1 MRTIIDVMTG
11 SPITAART
19 DSIGGIRDA
28 MAHSGVHCI
37 PVTDSGGHPV
47 GIVSSFDLVE
57 VNSDSSPLEDLMTK
71 KVFTIGAHQSIPEA
85 ATMMRT
91 HFVHHLVVVDVANE
105 VVGVVSSLDLL
116 EDLLDID

>member
-19 DSIGGIRDA
+19 DAIGALRDA

-37 PVTDSGGHPV
+37 PVTDDGGHPV

-57 VNSDSSPLEDLMTK
+57 QTWASQPVEDVMTT
-71 KVFTIGAHQSIPEA
+71 KVFTIGGHQSVPEA
-85 ATMMRT
+85 ANMMRT
-91 HFVHHLVVVDVANE
+91 HFVHHLVVVDLANE